1 MIDRELGRLKRA
13 ELLELLI
20 EQAKEAERLKKELAD
35 AQKLLESREI
45 KLEQAGSIAEAA
57 LQVNGVFEAAQDAAA
72 QYLENIET
80 LSEKQEAI
88 CAKREEESVRKAEQ
102 MLSEAQAKAEQMLTE
117 AQAER
122 DKAQR
127 ECAQTDENVRKQ
139 CEELA
144 ERTRKQCEE
153 LIRRT
158 KQQCEDMK
166 QEADFQVEEKWKN
179 ISNRLEEFY
188 KAHEDLRELLTF

>member
-1 MIDRELGRLKRA
+1 MEDKQLGKLRRS

-20 EQAKEAERLKKELAD
+20 EQAKETERLKAELAD
-35 AQKLLESREI
+35 ARECLKSREI

-57 LQVNGVFEAAQDAAA
+57 LQLNGVFEAAQAAAA

-80 LSEKQEAI
+80 LSGKKEAFY
-88 CAKREEESVRKAEQ
+88 AERETESLRKAEEMLEEARAKSDKIRMESTQ
-102 MLSEAQAKAEQMLTE
+102 ME
-117 AQAER
+117 
-122 DKAQR
+122 
-127 ECAQTDENVRKQ
+127 ENARRK

-153 LIRRT
+153 LIRQT
-158 KQQCEDMK
+158 EQQCEEK
-166 QEADFQVEEKWKN
+166 KREADSQVEEKWKD
-179 ISNRLEEFY
+179 ISQRLEEFY